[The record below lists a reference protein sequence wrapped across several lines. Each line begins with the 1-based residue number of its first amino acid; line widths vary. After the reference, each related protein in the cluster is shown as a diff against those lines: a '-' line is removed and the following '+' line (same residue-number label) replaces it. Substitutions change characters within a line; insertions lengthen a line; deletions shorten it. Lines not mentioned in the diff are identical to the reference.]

1 MRHRAVS
8 RCRPRDD
15 SISPRWPARRATPT
29 SRRSTTAPRS
39 LVHCRRSCPAVGR
52 CSSRSAPS
60 PKTAIKSAPPWA
72 PGWTSR
78 CTPCAPECWATRAAR
93 ILPTCLLRLMSV
105 VQSELDP
112 LAREFYCHTL
122 RVLEGAK
129 LPTLIGGAYAFARY
143 TGIGRH
149 TKDID
154 VFVREQHFQP
164 TLTVLK
170 QAGFKTETTCP
181 HWLGKAYHGEFFV
194 DLIFSS
200 GNGLARV
207 DDDWF
212 SNAVDECIFDVPVK
226 LVPPEEMIWSK
237 AFIQER
243 ERFDGADIAH
253 LLRACG
259 ESIDWSRLLRRF
271 AEHWQ
276 VLLSHL
282 VLFGFIYPAERER
295 VPSWLMHALLRRLED
310 TLSAPTPTERIC
322 RGTVLSR
329 QQYLFDLEGLG
340 YRDARSEPDNPMT
353 ADEIATWTAGIANDG
368 STD

>member
-1 MRHRAVS
+1 
-8 RCRPRDD
+8 
-15 SISPRWPARRATPT
+15 
-29 SRRSTTAPRS
+29 
-39 LVHCRRSCPAVGR
+39 
-52 CSSRSAPS
+52 
-60 PKTAIKSAPPWA
+60 
-72 PGWTSR
+72 
-78 CTPCAPECWATRAAR
+78 
-93 ILPTCLLRLMSV
+93 MSV

-143 TGIGRH
+143 TGIERH

-164 TLTVLK
+164 TLTALK
-170 QAGFKTETTCP
+170 QAGFKTETTFP

-253 LLRACG
+253 LLRVRG
-259 ESIDWSRLLRRF
+259 ESLDWQRVMRRF
-271 AEHWQ
+271 GADWR
-276 VLLSHL
+276 VLLAHL
-282 VLFGFIYPAERER
+282 VLFGYIYPSERER
-295 VPSWLMHALLRRLED
+295 IPGWVMHDLLRRLD
-310 TLSAPTPTERIC
+310 DSMSAPPPAERVC
-322 RGTVLSR
+322 QGTVLSR
-329 QQYLFDLEGLG
+329 QQYLFDIERLG
-340 YRDARSEPDNPMT
+340 YRDVRTLSENPMT
-353 ADEIATWTAGIANDG
+353 DAEIATWTEGIREDG
-368 STD
+368 SE